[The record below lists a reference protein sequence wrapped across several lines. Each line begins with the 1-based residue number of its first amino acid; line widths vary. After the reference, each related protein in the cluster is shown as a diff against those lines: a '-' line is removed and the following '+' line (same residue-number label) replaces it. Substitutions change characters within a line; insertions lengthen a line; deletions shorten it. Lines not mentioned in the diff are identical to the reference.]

1 MLWELDA
8 EHQET
13 LDTQEGV
20 PHVYNRKQV
29 EVECEDGSR
38 HQAVTYFLIK
48 PEEED
53 KRPSA
58 VYKESITFTAAI
70 EDADHVNQVFVHS
83 SFFLIL
89 KLRSK

>member
-13 LDTQEGV
+13 LDSQEGV

-38 HQAVTYFLIK
+38 HRAVTYYLIK

-58 VYKESITFTAAI
+58 VYKESLTFTAAI
-70 EDADHVNQVFVHS
+70 AHHVNQVFASYS
-83 SFFLIL
+83 SLFL

>member
-13 LDTQEGV
+13 LDSQEGV

-38 HQAVTYFLIK
+38 HRAVTYFLIK

-58 VYKESITFTAAI
+58 VYKESLTFTAAI
-70 EDADHVNQVFVHS
+70 RPCKSIVSCFC
-83 SFFLIL
+83 SFFL

>member
-8 EHQET
+8 EHQQT

-70 EDADHVNQVFVHS
+70 ADYVNQVFVHS

>member
-13 LDTQEGV
+13 LDSQEGV

-38 HQAVTYFLIK
+38 HRAVTYFLIK

-58 VYKESITFTAAI
+58 VYKEYLALTAAI
-70 EDADHVNQVFVHS
+70 RPCESSVSCFC
-83 SFFLIL
+83 SFFL

>member
-13 LDTQEGV
+13 LDSQEGV

-38 HQAVTYFLIK
+38 HRAVTYFLIK

-58 VYKESITFTAAI
+58 VYKESLTFTAAFRPCGSS
-70 EDADHVNQVFVHS
+70 VSCFC
-83 SFFLIL
+83 SFFL
-89 KLRSK
+89 KLRSQ